1 MPRILIIV
9 FGLSL
14 LSTAAQADVV
24 RKACLVS
31 TSKSANSRMCSCIQA
46 AADATLNRSDQNLA
60 ASMIRDPEK
69 SQDVKTSNRRSMEK
83 FWERYENFGKLAE
96 AYCS

>member
-1 MPRILIIV
+1 MPRIFIIV

-14 LSTAAQADVV
+14 LSTTAQADVV
-24 RKACLVS
+24 RKACLFS